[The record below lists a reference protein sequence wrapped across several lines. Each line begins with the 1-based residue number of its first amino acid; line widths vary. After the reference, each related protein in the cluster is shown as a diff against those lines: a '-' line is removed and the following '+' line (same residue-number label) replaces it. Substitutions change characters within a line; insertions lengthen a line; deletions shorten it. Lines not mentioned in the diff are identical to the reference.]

1 MPPLR
6 EPPMYDRHEMHTDA
20 VDAINAMD
28 WSQLEFGYA
37 PETEAMVDAVVPIVW
52 QAAIDFI
59 YQQPMTLN
67 RDTLIER
74 MKRWMEGRGDE

>member
-1 MPPLR
+1 MN
-6 EPPMYDRHEMHTDA
+6 EHKQEVVGDCEE
-20 VDAINAMD
+20 AIERLD
-28 WSQLEFGYA
+28 WSQLEFGI
-37 PETEAMVDAVVPIVW
+37 PPDTEDMVSAVMAIVW

-74 MKRWMEGRGDE
+74 MKRWMESGADVEEQSNE

>member
-1 MPPLR
+1 
-6 EPPMYDRHEMHTDA
+6 MYDRHEMHTDA
-20 VDAINAMD
+20 VEAIDALD
-28 WSQLEFGYA
+28 WSQLEFGHT
-37 PETEAMVDAVVPIVW
+37 PETEEIVDTVAPIVW

-74 MKRWMEGRGDE
+74 MKRWMEASDV

>member
-1 MPPLR
+1 MS
-6 EPPMYDRHEMHTDA
+6 EWKQEAYGDA
-20 VDAINAMD
+20 AEAIDQMDA
-28 WSQLEFGYA
+28 WSQLEFGYS
-37 PETEAMVDAVVPIVW
+37 PESSEIVDAVAPIIW

-74 MKRWMEGRGDE
+74 MKRWMEAEQ